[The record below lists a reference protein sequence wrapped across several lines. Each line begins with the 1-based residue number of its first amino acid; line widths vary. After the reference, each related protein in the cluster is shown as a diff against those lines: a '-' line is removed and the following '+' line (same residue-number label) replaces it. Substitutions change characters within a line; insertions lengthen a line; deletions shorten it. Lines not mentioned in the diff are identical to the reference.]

1 MKIKNSL
8 ITAILAVGILLTC
21 LGVYY
26 GYVNKPAQ
34 TQTPVYKMECERN
47 ATTAD
52 VHIVTNNYDTI
63 SIDSAKSMF
72 GDYIEDAFMIIN
84 DKFDRNYNKYV
95 PIAIDIYEHSTK
107 DSDTDM
113 LNLIADT
120 YNVYIDEFGGTKI
133 DIDSVVNAAVV
144 FWTFTYDDTPVSIE
158 NNILVVHPI
167 TTTIIVV
174 EDINGNIYTTN
185 ILQ

>member
-8 ITAILAVGILLTC
+8 IIAILAVGIILTC
-21 LGVYY
+21 LGMYY
-26 GYVNKPAQ
+26 GYVKK
-34 TQTPVYKMECERN
+34 QTPAYKMKCERN

-63 SIDSAKSMF
+63 SIDDAKSMF
-72 GDYIEDAFMIIN
+72 GYYIENAFISIN
-84 DKFDRNYNKYV
+84 EQFDRKYNKYV
-95 PIAIDIYEHSTK
+95 PIAIDIYEYSTK
-107 DSDTDM
+107 NYNTDM
-113 LNLIADT
+113 LNIIADT
-120 YNVYIDEFGGTKI
+120 YNAYIDEFGGTKI
-133 DIDSVVNAAVV
+133 DIGSVVNAAVV

-174 EDINGNIYTTN
+174 EDINGNIHTTN